1 MGMMQS
7 IIKLILWVIKAPFLL
22 PIAIFNK
29 IFTRHRLTHVTRDWK
44 KQQKPTCTIKQTN
57 TQPEATKT
65 EKTQFQSTHAQS
77 DGEKQQKPTYTIK
90 HINIQ
95 EAIRAKIQRQSALLH
110 NWETP
115 QLTHTA
121 KQTNTQPEA
130 TKTEETQFQSAAD
143 WLTTNLK
150 SEKSRNTWQFDVESA
165 LGTKKITAF
174 LRIEYIDRDG
184 QKTIRDVDVQ
194 TFNDHE
200 YGGILAGFCHLR
212 GAFRSF
218 RYDRIQSCTDLKT
231 GEVIEDIKKYLNNQ
245 YKETPDWLENHI
257 IMEYIDNMKILYY
270 VAKADGA
277 CRKKEKQIITQYI
290 QEVTNNQM
298 VTLDMTNEILQKIG
312 TVNWQTFECSINN
325 VKQQKQI
332 DISQLLLYC
341 QTIAATQKRKRHN
354 TQTIMNYISQ
364 QLKQ

>member
-1 MGMMQS
+1 MQS

-44 KQQKPTCTIKQTN
+44 KQQKPTCTTKQTN
-57 TQPEATKT
+57 TQSEAIKT
-65 EKTQFQSTHAQS
+65 GKTQFQSAQAQHKK
-77 DGEKQQKPTYTIK
+77 EKQQKPTYSIEQIK
-90 HINIQ
+90 IK
-95 EAIRAKIQRQSALLH
+95 EAIKAKIQLRLAQAQH
-110 NWETP
+110 DKEKQQKPTDP
-115 QLTHTA
+115 I

-165 LGTKKITAF
+165 LGTKKVMA
-174 LRIEYIDRDG
+174 LLHLEYIDRDG
-184 QKTIRDVDVQ
+184 QITMRDVDVQ
-194 TFNDHE
+194 MFNDYE

-245 YKETPDWLENHI
+245 YKGTPDWLENHI
-257 IMEYIDNMKILYY
+257 IMEYIDNLKILYY
-270 VAKADGA
+270 VAKTDGA
-277 CRKKEKQIITQYI
+277 CRKEEKQIITQYI